1 MKVIIVR
8 EKVGKMVE
16 TSCIVNDDIYEET
29 LKVLRE
35 QFKDTYYEVAYFTPI
50 TQSEFQEEV
59 EELLKDNR

>member
-16 TSCIVNDDIYEET
+16 TSCVVNDDIYEET
-29 LKVLRE
+29 LRVLRE
-35 QFKDTYYEVAYFTPI
+35 QFKGSYYEVTYFTPI
-50 TQSEFQEEV
+50 SQSEFQEEV